1 MKNIFEH
8 ISVKE
13 RSKLLNILGAHTI
26 SFKKNQ
32 DISVSVNDINT
43 LCIVLEGYLQ
53 IIKTDSYGNRTIIEE
68 VFDNEVFGSVIS
80 NIGSYEYSIITKED
94 STIITLD
101 YNNVFSKS
109 NVKYS
114 YFSEF
119 VNNLLLIYQEKM
131 KLNSD
136 RIEILTNKTIRDKL
150 LAYFNK
156 MAKGSNARIVY
167 LPYSFTDLAD
177 YLAVNRSAMSRELSN
192 LKDEGLIEVN
202 GKKIK
207 LLYYL

>member
-1 MKNIFEH
+1 MKNIFDN
-8 ISVKE
+8 ISSKE
-13 RSKLLNILGAHTI
+13 RSKLLNILGAHTLN
-26 SFKKNQ
+26 FKKNQ
-32 DISVSVNDINT
+32 DISISVNDNNT

-53 IIKTDSYGNRTIIEE
+53 IVKTDSYGNRTIIEE

-80 NIGSYEYSIITKED
+80 NISSYEYSVYTKED

-101 YNNVFSKS
+101 YNNVFNKS

-114 YFSEF
+114 YFTEF
-119 VNNLLLIYQEKM
+119 INNLLLIYQEKI
-131 KLNSD
+131 KLDSD

-156 MAKGSNARIVY
+156 MAKGNNARILY
-167 LPYSFTDLAD
+167 IPYSYTDLAD

-192 LKDEGLIEVN
+192 LKEEGLIEVN